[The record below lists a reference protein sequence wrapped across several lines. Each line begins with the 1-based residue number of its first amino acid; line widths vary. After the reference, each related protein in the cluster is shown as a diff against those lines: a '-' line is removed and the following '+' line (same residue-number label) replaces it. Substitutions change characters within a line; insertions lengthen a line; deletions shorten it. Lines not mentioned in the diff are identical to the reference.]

1 MEQTLVLVKP
11 DGVKKN
17 LIGDIIARFEHKG
30 LQVAALKL
38 VKVTE
43 AQAKFHYAEHEGK
56 PFFGELVDF
65 ITSAFSLTQTRAR

>member
-38 VKVTE
+38 VKAVSYT
-43 AQAKFHYAEHEGK
+43 H
-56 PFFGELVDF
+56 
-65 ITSAFSLTQTRAR
+65 LTLPTN

>member
-43 AQAKFHYAEHEGK
+43 AQAKFH
-56 PFFGELVDF
+56 
-65 ITSAFSLTQTRAR
+65 

>member
-43 AQAKFHYAEHEGK
+43 AQAKFKYDENEGK
-56 PFFGELVDF
+56 P
-65 ITSAFSLTQTRAR
+65 